1 MDEWYIE
8 TKKKS
13 GTLSSDKTYYTFH
26 PYNQGE
32 TEIWWATNNDKAQ
45 GGTLALGIWYEGC
58 FASCV
63 SYTTDAM
70 SNKAALKYESG
81 CGDGYANT
89 GATYVGGAMVG
100 SMWIGNFDNKTVN
113 QGHEFS
119 SRPTSLKFY
128 YKYKPYNSD
137 AFKVVVA
144 LKNGDEILAESTY
157 VSPTISSETSY
168 EPVTIP
174 LEYTVNKKATTI
186 CVQFLATNI
195 SDITESHFA
204 KGTTITYPEVGN
216 WTVHMGS
223 QLLID
228 DISLIYDK

>member
-1 MDEWYIE
+1 
-8 TKKKS
+8 
-13 GTLSSDKTYYTFH
+13 
-26 PYNQGE
+26 
-32 TEIWWATNNDKAQ
+32 
-45 GGTLALGIWYEGC
+45 
-58 FASCV
+58 
-63 SYTTDAM
+63 
-70 SNKAALKYESG
+70 
-81 CGDGYANT
+81 
-89 GATYVGGAMVG
+89 MVG

-113 QGHEFS
+113 QGHGFS

-144 LKNGDEILAESTY
+144 LKNGDEILAEYTY